1 MYTDIISLEDAK
13 IYLRIDDT
21 LTEDDSQITRM
32 IKGSLSFIEQYTNY
46 IFFPRDKDYR
56 LIDGCVRVYDFP
68 INSEVTTELEVT
80 NKTLYNIYQKGDNN
94 DLITLNVGY
103 IDSAEIPQELIEVAF
118 VLIKNMYYDKENNK
132 NLLESL
138 DSLSKMTLENYKR
151 FIL

>member
-21 LTEDDSQITRM
+21 LTEDDTQITRM
-32 IKGSLSFIEQYTNY
+32 INGALSFIERYTNY

-94 DLITLNVGY
+94 DLISLNVGY
-103 IDSAEIPQELIEVAF
+103 VDPLEIPQELIEVGY

-132 NLLESL
+132 TLLESL
-138 DSLSKMTLENYKR
+138 DTLSMETLNIYKR
-151 FIL
+151 FIV

>member
-1 MYTDIISLEDAK
+1 MYTDIISLEQAK

-21 LTEDDSQITRM
+21 LTEDDLQIERM

-56 LIDGCVRVYDFP
+56 LINGCVRVYDFP
-68 INSEVTTELEVT
+68 INSEVTTGLEVT
-80 NKTLYNIYQKGDNN
+80 NKTLYNIYQKGYNN

-103 IDSAEIPQELIEVAF
+103 ADSADIPQELIEVAY
-118 VLIKNMYYDKENNK
+118 VMIKNMYYEKDNNK
-132 NLLESL
+132 TFADSL
-138 DSLSKMTLENYKR
+138 DSLSKIILENYKR

>member
-1 MYTDIISLEDAK
+1 MYTDIISLEQAK

-21 LTEDDSQITRM
+21 LTEDDLQITRM
-32 IKGSLSFIEQYTNY
+32 IKGALSFIEQYTNY

-56 LIDGCVRVYDFP
+56 LINGCVRVYDCP

-80 NKTLYNIYQKGDNN
+80 NKTLYNIYQKGYNN

-103 IDSAEIPQELIEVAF
+103 SDPANIPQELIEVAY
-118 VLIKNMYYDKENNK
+118 VMIKNMYYEKENNK
-132 NLLESL
+132 TLIDRL
-138 DSLSKMTLENYKR
+138 DTLSKITLENYKR

>member
-1 MYTDIISLEDAK
+1 MYTDIISLEEAK
-13 IYLRIDDT
+13 VYLRIDDT
-21 LTEDDSQITRM
+21 LTEDDFQITRM
-32 IKGSLSFIEQYTNY
+32 IKGALSFIEQYTNY

-56 LIDGCVRVYDFP
+56 LINGCVRVYDYP

-103 IDSAEIPQELIEVAF
+103 VDPLEIPQELLEVAL
-118 VLIKNMYYDKENNK
+118 VMIKNMYYEKENNK
-132 NLLESL
+132 TLLDGL
-138 DSLSKMTLENYKR
+138 DTLSKITLENYKR